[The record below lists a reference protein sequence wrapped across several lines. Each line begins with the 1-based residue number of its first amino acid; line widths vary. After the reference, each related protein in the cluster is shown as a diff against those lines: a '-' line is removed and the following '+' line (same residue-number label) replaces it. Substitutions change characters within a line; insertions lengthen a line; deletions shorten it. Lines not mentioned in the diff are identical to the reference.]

1 MSGLINKV
9 KEAIHSDK
17 DKKHDSTT
25 TDTHGTHNTHNT
37 SSGLPEGSV
46 GPHSSRAAN
55 AADPRVD
62 SDLDSSR
69 RTGAGHTT
77 GGLGST
83 TGTAGHTT
91 GGLGSTTGTT
101 GHTTGGIGSHSEN
114 MGRSSGLPEGSVG
127 PHSSRAANA
136 ADPRVDSDLDSSR
149 RTGAGHTTGGLGST
163 TGTAGHTA
171 GGIGS
176 HSENMPGRTTGM
188 TGNTGMTG
196 TGMTGTGRHSEN
208 MPGHSTG
215 LGSTGHSSGL
225 PEGSVGPHSSR
236 AANAADPRVDSDL
249 DSSRRTG
256 AGHTTGG
263 LGSTTGTAG
272 HTAGGI
278 GSHSENMPGRT
289 TGMTGNTGMTGTGMT
304 GTGRHSENMPGH
316 STGLGSTGH
325 SSGLPEGSVG
335 PHSSRAANAA
345 DPRVD
350 SDLDSS
356 RRSGGLG
363 GNTYD
368 QTTTGTSGFSSHGT
382 GAHGPTGTHSSGL
395 SGTHSG
401 SHMTGNTAYDS
412 TNPGP
417 APKTAGPHKSDML
430 NKADPRVDSNLDGS
444 KTLGKEKTFE
454 TSEPNFA
461 GRDPTDATQ
470 VPPSIMQKHVPTEI
484 AHDNLESDHSRRHSS
499 VDKEHHRGL

>member
-25 TDTHGTHNTHNT
+25 HGTHDTHNTHST
-37 SSGLPEGSV
+37 HSSGLPEGTA

-91 GGLGSTTGTT
+91 G
-101 GHTTGGIGSHSEN
+101 HTTGGIGS
-114 MGRSSGLPEGSVG
+114 
-127 PHSSRAANA
+127 
-136 ADPRVDSDLDSSR
+136 
-149 RTGAGHTTGGLGST
+149 
-163 TGTAGHTA
+163 
-171 GGIGS
+171 
-176 HSENMPGRTTGM
+176 
-188 TGNTGMTG
+188 
-196 TGMTGTGRHSEN
+196 HSEN

-249 DSSRRTG
+249 DSSRHTG
-256 AGHTTGG
+256 AGHTT
-263 LGSTTGTAG
+263 
-272 HTAGGI
+272 GGI

-289 TGMTGNTGMTGTGMT
+289 SGMTGTGMT

-368 QTTTGTSGFSSHGT
+368 QTTTGTSGFSSHGA
-382 GAHGPTGTHSSGL
+382 GAHGPTGTHTGTHSSGMT
-395 SGTHSG
+395 GAHSG
-401 SHMTGNTAYDS
+401 SHMAGNTAYDS

-454 TSEPNFA
+454 TSDPNFA

-484 AHDNLESDHSRRHSS
+484 AHDNPESDHGRRHSS
-499 VDKEHHRGL
+499 TTKEHHRGL

>member
-25 TDTHGTHNTHNT
+25 HGTHDTHNTHST
-37 SSGLPEGSV
+37 HSSGLPEGTA

-69 RTGAGHTT
+69 RTGAGYTT

-91 GGLGSTTGTT
+91 G
-101 GHTTGGIGSHSEN
+101 HTTGGIGSHSEN
-114 MGRSSGLPEGSVG
+114 MP
-127 PHSSRAANA
+127 
-136 ADPRVDSDLDSSR
+136 
-149 RTGAGHTTGGLGST
+149 
-163 TGTAGHTA
+163 
-171 GGIGS
+171 
-176 HSENMPGRTTGM
+176 
-188 TGNTGMTG
+188 
-196 TGMTGTGRHSEN
+196 
-208 MPGHSTG
+208 
-215 LGSTGHSSGL
+215 GHSSGL

-263 LGSTTGTAG
+263 LGSTTG
-272 HTAGGI
+272 HTTGGI

-289 TGMTGNTGMTGTGMT
+289 SGMTGTGMTGTGMTGTGMT

-368 QTTTGTSGFSSHGT
+368 QTTTGTSGFSSHGA
-382 GAHGPTGTHSSGL
+382 GAHGPTGTHTGTHSSGMT
-395 SGTHSG
+395 GAHSG
-401 SHMTGNTAYDS
+401 SHMAGNTAYDS

-454 TSEPNFA
+454 TSDPNFA

-484 AHDNLESDHSRRHSS
+484 AHDNPESDHGRRHSS
-499 VDKEHHRGL
+499 TTKEHHRGL

>member
-9 KEAIHSDK
+9 KDAIHSDK

-25 TDTHGTHNTHNT
+25 TGTHNTHNT
-37 SSGLPEGSV
+37 HSSGLPEGTT

-69 RTGAGHTT
+69 HTGAGHTT

-91 GGLGSTTGTT
+91 G
-101 GHTTGGIGSHSEN
+101 HTTGGFGSHSEN
-114 MGRSSGLPEGSVG
+114 MPGHSTTGGMGRSSGLPEGSVG

-136 ADPRVDSDLDSSR
+136 ADPRVDSDLDSTR
-149 RTGAGHTTGGLGST
+149 RTGAGHTAGGL
-163 TGTAGHTA
+163 
-171 GGIGS
+171 GS

-196 TGMTGTGRHSEN
+196 TGMTGTGMTGTGRHTEN
-208 MPGHSTG
+208 MPGHS
-215 LGSTGHSSGL
+215 SGF
-225 PEGSVGPHSSR
+225 
-236 AANAADPRVDSDL
+236 
-249 DSSRRTG
+249 
-256 AGHTTGG
+256 
-263 LGSTTGTAG
+263 
-272 HTAGGI
+272 
-278 GSHSENMPGRT
+278 
-289 TGMTGNTGMTGTGMT
+289 
-304 GTGRHSENMPGH
+304 
-316 STGLGSTGH
+316 GSTGH

-356 RRSGGLG
+356 RRSAGLG
-363 GNTYD
+363 GSTYD

-382 GAHGPTGTHSSGL
+382 GAHGPTGTHTGAHTGTYSTGL
-395 SGTHSG
+395 SGAHSG
-401 SHMTGNTAYDS
+401 SHMGGNTAYDS

-454 TSEPNFA
+454 TS
-461 GRDPTDATQ
+461 
-470 VPPSIMQKHVPTEI
+470 
-484 AHDNLESDHSRRHSS
+484 
-499 VDKEHHRGL
+499 

>member
-9 KEAIHSDK
+9 KDAIHSDK

-25 TDTHGTHNTHNT
+25 TGTHNTHNTHNT
-37 SSGLPEGSV
+37 SSGLPEGTA
-46 GPHSSRAAN
+46 GPHGSRAAN

-62 SDLDSSR
+62 SDLDSTR
-69 RTGAGHTT
+69 RTG
-77 GGLGST
+77 
-83 TGTAGHTT
+83 AGHTT

-101 GHTTGGIGSHSEN
+101 GHTTG
-114 MGRSSGLPEGSVG
+114 
-127 PHSSRAANA
+127 
-136 ADPRVDSDLDSSR
+136 
-149 RTGAGHTTGGLGST
+149 TAGHTTGGLG
-163 TGTAGHTA
+163 HT
-171 GGIGS
+171 
-176 HSENMPGRTTGM
+176 
-188 TGNTGMTG
+188 
-196 TGMTGTGRHSEN
+196 EN

-249 DSSRRTG
+249 DSTRRTG

-263 LGSTTGTAG
+263 LGSTTGHTTGTTG
-272 HTAGGI
+272 HTAGGL
-278 GSHSENMPGRT
+278 GSHTENLPGHS
-289 TGMTGNTGMTGTGMT
+289 TGTTGMT
-304 GTGRHSENMPGH
+304 GTGRHSENLPGH
-316 STGLGSTGH
+316 STGLGSTGHSTGIGSTGH

-335 PHSSRAANAA
+335 PHGSRAANAA

-368 QTTTGTSGFSSHGT
+368 QTTTGTSGLSSHGA

-395 SGTHSG
+395 GGTHSG
-401 SHMTGNTAYDS
+401 SHMAGNTAYDS

-444 KTLGKEKTFE
+444 KTVGKEKTFE

-461 GRDPTDATQ
+461 NRDPTDATQ

-499 VDKEHHRGL
+499 VNQEHHRGL

>member
-114 MGRSSGLPEGSVG
+114 MGR
-127 PHSSRAANA
+127 
-136 ADPRVDSDLDSSR
+136 
-149 RTGAGHTTGGLGST
+149 
-163 TGTAGHTA
+163 
-171 GGIGS
+171 
-176 HSENMPGRTTGM
+176 
-188 TGNTGMTG
+188 
-196 TGMTGTGRHSEN
+196 
-208 MPGHSTG
+208 
-215 LGSTGHSSGL
+215 SSGL

>member
-9 KEAIHSDK
+9 KDAIHSDK

-25 TDTHGTHNTHNT
+25 TGTHNTHNT
-37 SSGLPEGSV
+37 HSSGLPEGTT

-69 RTGAGHTT
+69 HTGAGHTT

-91 GGLGSTTGTT
+91 G
-101 GHTTGGIGSHSEN
+101 HTTGGFGSHSEN
-114 MGRSSGLPEGSVG
+114 MPGHSTTGGMGRSSGLPEGSVG

-136 ADPRVDSDLDSSR
+136 ADPRVDSDLDSTR
-149 RTGAGHTTGGLGST
+149 RTGAGHTAGGL
-163 TGTAGHTA
+163 
-171 GGIGS
+171 GS
-176 HSENMPGRTTGM
+176 HSENMPGRTTGI

-196 TGMTGTGRHSEN
+196 TGMTGTGRHTEN
-208 MPGHSTG
+208 MPG
-215 LGSTGHSSGL
+215 
-225 PEGSVGPHSSR
+225 
-236 AANAADPRVDSDL
+236 
-249 DSSRRTG
+249 
-256 AGHTTGG
+256 
-263 LGSTTGTAG
+263 
-272 HTAGGI
+272 
-278 GSHSENMPGRT
+278 
-289 TGMTGNTGMTGTGMT
+289 
-304 GTGRHSENMPGH
+304 
-316 STGLGSTGH
+316 
-325 SSGLPEGSVG
+325 
-335 PHSSRAANAA
+335 
-345 DPRVD
+345 
-350 SDLDSS
+350 
-356 RRSGGLG
+356 LG
-363 GNTYD
+363 GSTYD

-382 GAHGPTGTHSSGL
+382 GAHGPTGTHTGAHTGTHSSGL
-395 SGTHSG
+395 SGAHTGTHSSGLSGAHSG
-401 SHMTGNTAYDS
+401 SHMGGNTAYDS

-484 AHDNLESDHSRRHSS
+484 AHDNPESDHSRRHSS
-499 VDKEHHRGL
+499 VNQEHHRGL

>member
-9 KEAIHSDK
+9 KDAIHSDK

-25 TDTHGTHNTHNT
+25 TGTHNTHNT
-37 SSGLPEGSV
+37 HSSGLPEGTT

-69 RTGAGHTT
+69 HTGAGHTT

-91 GGLGSTTGTT
+91 G
-101 GHTTGGIGSHSEN
+101 HTTGGFGSHSEN
-114 MGRSSGLPEGSVG
+114 MPGHSTTGGMGRSSGLPEGSVG

-136 ADPRVDSDLDSSR
+136 ADPRVDSDLDSTR
-149 RTGAGHTTGGLGST
+149 RTGAGHTAGGL
-163 TGTAGHTA
+163 
-171 GGIGS
+171 GS
-176 HSENMPGRTTGM
+176 HSENMPGRTTGI

-196 TGMTGTGRHSEN
+196 TGMTGTGRHTEN
-208 MPGHSTG
+208 MPGHS
-215 LGSTGHSSGL
+215 SGF
-225 PEGSVGPHSSR
+225 
-236 AANAADPRVDSDL
+236 
-249 DSSRRTG
+249 
-256 AGHTTGG
+256 
-263 LGSTTGTAG
+263 
-272 HTAGGI
+272 
-278 GSHSENMPGRT
+278 
-289 TGMTGNTGMTGTGMT
+289 
-304 GTGRHSENMPGH
+304 
-316 STGLGSTGH
+316 GSTGH

-356 RRSGGLG
+356 RRSAGLG
-363 GNTYD
+363 GSTYD

-382 GAHGPTGTHSSGL
+382 GAHGPTGTHTGAHTGTHSSGL
-395 SGTHSG
+395 SGAHSG
-401 SHMTGNTAYDS
+401 SHMGGNTAYDS

-484 AHDNLESDHSRRHSS
+484 AHDNPESDHSRRHSS
-499 VDKEHHRGL
+499 VNQEHHRGL